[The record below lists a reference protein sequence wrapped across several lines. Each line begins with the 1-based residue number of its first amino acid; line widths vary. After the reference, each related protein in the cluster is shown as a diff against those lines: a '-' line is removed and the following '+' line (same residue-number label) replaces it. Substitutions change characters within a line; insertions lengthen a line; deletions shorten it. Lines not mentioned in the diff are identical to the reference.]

1 MLFLDDAQPLPL
13 IPAELGRRHSA
24 HYRLD
29 TPFRA
34 AARLQQSLWRARQPA
49 SDGLPFDPDKLT
61 HLTGRLA
68 AKLAKSPLRESRN
81 FLDPDVLIETA
92 RDVVY
97 AERGALMDEARL
109 ANNLISSSALTY
121 NLGAFLKLH
130 REVAHRFVEEL
141 FPGHAGQIGLIL
153 FEHSPARGDP
163 ALTADGTAY
172 DLAFYIRR
180 PDGSRTFIGI
190 EVKFTEAMS
199 EPEAEHRIRYDELA
213 NSSGLYRNPDAPALR
228 KAPIQQLVREHL
240 LAQAMVDAGLV
251 DDAIFVLVAPELN
264 LDVQRAA
271 ACYRT
276 FLAHQPGKVSFLNVG
291 LRRAIEAV
299 RTAGAPEYA
308 DKLHDRYCDFTP
320 VRRAVS
326 EFLAATPSA

>member
-1 MLFLDDAQPLPL
+1 MLFLDDTQPLPI
-13 IPAELGRRHSA
+13 IPGALARQHLA
-24 HYRLD
+24 HHRLD

-49 SDGLPFDPDKLT
+49 PDGLPFDPDRVA

-68 AKLAKSPLRESRN
+68 AKLAKSPLCESRN

-109 ANNLISSSALTY
+109 ANNPLSSSALTY

-130 REVAHRFVEEL
+130 REVGHRFVEEL
-141 FPGHAGQIGLIL
+141 FPGYAGQIGLIL

-172 DLAFYIRR
+172 DLAFYLRR
-180 PDGSRTFIGI
+180 LDGSRTFIGM
-190 EVKFTEAMS
+190 EFKYTEAMA
-199 EPEAEHRIRYDELA
+199 EPEAEHRARYDELA
-213 NSSGLYRNPDAPALR
+213 ASSGLYRNPAAPALR
-228 KAPIQQLVREHL
+228 KAPIQQLFREHL

-251 DDAIFVLVAPELN
+251 DDALFVLVAPELN
-264 LDVQRAA
+264 MDVQRAA

-276 FLAHQPGKVSFLNVG
+276 FLAHEPGKVPFLNVG

-299 RTAGAPEYA
+299 RTAGAPDYA
-308 DKLHDRYCDFTP
+308 EKLHDRYGSFVE
-320 VRRAVS
+320 VRRAVA
-326 EFLAATPSA
+326 EFMENRE